1 MKTTYLILLLPSL
14 LIGMALL
21 SDQPSS
27 ELASK
32 EITAYSLDRIPNYC
46 AEGEGGTQVHTQ
58 RPQFK
63 EMTLFKAGME
73 GYHSYRVP
81 AIVRTKRGTLL
92 AFCEGRKSSSKDYG
106 HMDIVYKRSTNN
118 GTSWSPLKVLFTK
131 NEGTCNNP
139 TAVADLINGRVAIIM
154 SYHEAKYA
162 QEGISRDHEVI
173 DEWGERRVFLNWS
186 DDDGLSWNNLQDVTK
201 ELLPRKYTWDAIG
214 PGAGIQLRYGAKAGR
229 LIIPALGRNLFSDN
243 HGISWQSQPIRSGT
257 SEGTIVQLCN
267 GDLVRNDRGNSGAFS
282 ARRRR
287 QVSVSTNYGN
297 SWSSWKSSDEL
308 LDPLCQASL
317 LRYNDSYPPRLLFLN
332 PATTL
337 QGVVNR
343 KKMSV
348 RISYDDGLT
357 WPVERLLDGNN
368 GGYSS
373 MAKTENAQIAS
384 LQESRTNNNTAYS
397 IKLRRFNLAWILD
410 GKPEPIR

>member
-14 LIGMALL
+14 LIGI
-21 SDQPSS
+21 PFF
-27 ELASK
+27 
-32 EITAYSLDRIPNYC
+32 LDRPDTEYTPVIPIESSFDYIPNYC

-73 GYHSYRVP
+73 GYHSFRVP
-81 AIVRTKRGTLL
+81 AIVSTRRGTLL
-92 AFCEGRKSSSKDYG
+92 AFSEGRKSSSEDYG
-106 HMDIVYKRSTNN
+106 HIDIVYKRSTSN

-131 NEGTCNNP
+131 DEGSCNNP
-139 TAVADLINGRVAIIM
+139 TAVADLINGRVSIIM
-154 SYHEAKYA
+154 SYNDSKYAREGVSKEHEA
-162 QEGISRDHEVI
+162 I

-186 DDDGLSWNNLQDVTK
+186 DDDGLTWNNEQDVTK
-201 ELLPRKYTWDAIG
+201 ELLPRNYTWDAIG

-257 SEGTIVQLCN
+257 SEGTIIQLCN
-267 GDLVRNDRGNSGAFS
+267 GDLLRNDRGESGAFR

-297 SWSSWKSSDEL
+297 SWSSWKSNEEL

-317 LRYNDSYPPRLLFLN
+317 LRYNDSYPQRLLFLN

-337 QGVVNR
+337 NGIVNR

-348 RISYDDGLT
+348 RISYDDGLS
-357 WPVERLLDGNN
+357 WPVERQLDGNN

-373 MAKTENAQIAS
+373 MAKTEDGQVAS

-397 IKLRRFNLAWILD
+397 IKFRRFNLAWILD